1 MSSHNISRIESD
13 IEKYIPMIIQREMQ
27 DDLFKVITITGCS
40 LAKDLGFCKV
50 YFTALS
56 DMDKK
61 ELEKEVNKASS
72 FIRGKLA
79 GLMNIRNTPELR
91 FYYDKSVAMG
101 NRIEEILKE
110 INEKDKN

>member
-50 YFTALS
+50 YFTVLDES
-56 DMDKK
+56 KK
-61 ELEKEVNKASS
+61 ESTLSALKGASS
-72 FIRGKLA
+72 FIRGKLSER
-79 GLMNIRNTPELR
+79 IDVRHTPELK
-91 FYYDKSVAMG
+91 FVFDDSVEYG
-101 NRIEEILKE
+101 NKIEKIIEM
-110 INEKDKN
+110 INEGE